1 MSLTEKDRLIMTK
14 EEKQYLE
21 KMKEMS
27 RLRELARQLG

>member
-1 MSLTEKDRLIMTK
+1 MTK